1 MTPNRAHALTV
12 FFATTSPL
20 SSPLFLRGGDGLADG
35 TATLPGVQAAL
46 KDLGALLND
55 LGTLGKDELDVG
67 GVGHVRVDLFMLG
80 TFARFVSVYVH
91 DREHG
96 KCAFA
101 AWEPG

>member
-12 FFATTSPL
+12 FFAATSPL
-20 SSPLFLRGGDGLADG
+20 LFTLFLRGGDGLADS

-46 KDLGALLND
+46 ESLGTLLDD
-55 LGTLGKDELDVG
+55 LGTFGKDKLDVG
-67 GVGHVRVDLFMLG
+67 GVGHVWVDLFMLG
-80 TFARFVSVYVH
+80 KFARFVSVYVH